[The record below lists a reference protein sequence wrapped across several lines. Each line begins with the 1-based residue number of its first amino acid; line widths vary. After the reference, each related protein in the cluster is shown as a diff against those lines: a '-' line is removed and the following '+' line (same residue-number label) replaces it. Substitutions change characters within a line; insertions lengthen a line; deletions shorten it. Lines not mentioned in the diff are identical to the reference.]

1 MDDISFER
9 APVIEIIAELR
20 WLPAPQPRNA
30 LTAGI
35 NIVTGPEEFFKRF
48 GSEAGKRGFSQSERL
63 IPIDSGYVWQSA
75 AWRFRPI
82 GDLGSL
88 WQVGLGLFSANAL
101 QPYSRWTEFRPTVEL
116 GVATLLAT
124 RPAEEAMQPF
134 AVINLRYLNAF
145 SGELL
150 GGKTS

>member
-48 GSEAGKRGFSQSERL
+48 GSEAGKRGFSQSERI
-63 IPIDSGYVWQSA
+63 IPNDSGNVWPA
-75 AWRFRPI
+75 AALRFPPNR
-82 GDLGSL
+82 DLGSL
-88 WQVGLGLFSANAL
+88 WPGGLIIFTKSNAN
-101 QPYSRWTEFRPTVEL
+101 P
-116 GVATLLAT
+116 
-124 RPAEEAMQPF
+124 
-134 AVINLRYLNAF
+134 
-145 SGELL
+145 
-150 GGKTS
+150 